1 VSLHPAAQLVVHLLG
16 TEGYTGGKALDDD
29 DEGLPV

>member
-1 VSLHPAAQLVVHLLG
+1 VALHPAAQLVIHPLG
-16 TEGYTGGKALDDD
+16 IEGYTGGKALDDD